1 MGHCKDHDIMTT
13 CTYCKCEVSERDAA
27 PDDVARHRDLFV
39 CSFALMRVNA
49 ALLRRVA
56 ELENKNSAL
65 EHAIADAN
73 AAIAYL
79 NDRVQIDREG
89 PVVQTSED
97 RKDYHEQSR
106 KN

>member
-1 MGHCKDHDIMTT
+1 MTT

-39 CSFALMRVNA
+39 CSFALMRC
-49 ALLRRVA
+49 VA